1 MSSSNLSARPAVR
14 SARPLSAAL
23 SRRGLLRGGLG
34 AVAGVGLAGGL
45 AGCGS
50 AFTAGIAGTK
60 LDPGTVTYWNLF
72 GGGDGGRMV
81 MMEDGYAKAH
91 GGSSSLEAATF
102 AWGNPYYTKLSLA
115 TLGGKPPDVAIS
127 HLTRAKNL
135 ANAGLLTEITPAMLS
150 SVGLKVADFNPSTW
164 QAGLI
169 SGRSYDIPLDTHPLV
184 LFYNTTVC
192 KKAGLLD
199 SDGLLKPIQ
208 GTEEWEA
215 ALTAAKKVTGKY
227 GVTMANVN
235 ETATPWRVFQTL
247 YSQMNGATPFLSD
260 DGTKLT
266 FDEDLAIKTLTY
278 IQHLVKSGW
287 MPAQES
293 YAGAE
298 TDMFEGQS
306 AFYLEGEWELTT
318 AQTFELTDKSFGFSM
333 APVPQLFD
341 KPAAQADSHT
351 FVLPT
356 KDRDAAQLSLALNFI
371 KSLLSQSDIWAQGGH
386 IPAYLPYKESAAYQK
401 LEPQAQYAAAPGYAV
416 YDSPAWYSGS
426 GSDFENVVGAEI
438 GLVQAGL
445 ASPKA
450 GLANIVSQLKTYSTT
465 ANPI

>member
-1 MSSSNLSARPAVR
+1 MMMSSSNSRP
-14 SARPLSAAL
+14 SIPSAL

-72 GGGDGGRMV
+72 GGGDGGRMQT
-81 MMEDGYAKAH
+81 MEAAYEKENGGAK
-91 GGSSSLEAATF
+91 SLEAATF
-102 AWGNPYYTKLSLA
+102 AWGNPYYTKLSLS

-135 ANAGLLTEITPAMLS
+135 AGAGLLTEITPAMLS
-150 SVGLKVADFNPSTW
+150 SVGLKVADFNPTVW
-164 QAGLI
+164 QAGLVD
-169 SGRSYDIPLDTHPLV
+169 GKSYDIPLDTHPFV

-199 SDGLLKPIQ
+199 SDGVLKPIK
-208 GTEEWEA
+208 GTEQWEA

-227 GVTMANVN
+227 GASVSTIGD
-235 ETATPWRVFQTL
+235 TSTSWRWFQTL
-247 YSQMNGATPFLSD
+247 YSQMTGATPFLSD
-260 DGTKLT
+260 DGQQLT
-266 FDEDLAIKTLTY
+266 LNHDLALKTLTY
-278 IQHLVKSGW
+278 IQSLTKSGL
-287 MPAQES
+287 MPAQAD

-298 TDMFEGQS
+298 TMMFQGQS
-306 AFYLEGEWELTT
+306 AFYLEGEWEITT
-318 AQTFELTDKSFGFSM
+318 AQTFALTDKSFGFSM
-333 APVPQLFD
+333 APIPQLFD

-356 KDRDAAQLSLALNFI
+356 KDRDPAQLKLALNFV
-371 KSLLSQSDIWAQGGH
+371 KTMLLQTDTWAQGGH
-386 IPAYLPYKESAAYQK
+386 IPAYLPYLNSDTYKK
-401 LEPQAQYAAAPGYAV
+401 LVPQNRYAAAASYAV

-426 GSDFENVVGAEI
+426 GSDFEVAVGSEI

-445 ASPKA
+445 TSPAA
-450 GLANIVSQLKTYSTT
+450 GLASIISQLKTYSTT